1 MRFHRRAM
9 TLNSGK
15 SMDQLSLS
23 EESLTKVAKEKQ
35 VSKGELEA
43 LKLALLKKSK
53 SKEIA
58 AELDISEAAARKRLG
73 EVYRKFDIKG
83 RGPGKLASL
92 KEKLLNVK
100 DRSDRQHQPIDE
112 SASHI
117 QLDEAPTISHFVGRE
132 APLAQLSR
140 WILAPARTHRLLAIC
155 GIGGIGKSYLARK
168 LVDEVGG
175 QFESVVW
182 LSIKGK
188 QPPESQLISLLSRL
202 KASGSEIDKGEPDEI
217 DTAAEIDIAAEI
229 GTAATSRPQTEGD
242 RAVSNTDA
250 LTDDLVKAVV
260 DQLCARRCLIV
271 LDGFERLFVSH
282 RNRSI
287 ETSDQLRYGSS
298 NTLIEGN
305 VSNSGSWELE
315 ALDADT
321 ADEDTS
327 DTGASD
333 ADTSDTDTSN
343 TDTLDAAILESDN
356 GEPVK
361 NPQAPTFY
369 KPGFEIYGQLLDAV
383 KLAPTQSQ
391 HRASCLIVTSRE
403 KPRELLN
410 QSETVK
416 LCTLDGLND
425 AEAEALLN
433 SFNLKDATGRS
444 DLIERY
450 CGHPMALIFAASTIK
465 EVFFGSTQDFLD
477 QEISVF
483 YDIGSI
489 LRTQFKRLSIA
500 EKEAMYWLAINH
512 VPCQL
517 EEIRADIVSTKHKK
531 YLPHTL
537 RSLEQRSLVEVK
549 HTENLLFKLHPI
561 VAEYVLDRLVRKVC
575 GELRKGDLDIFNSH
589 ALMKADAEE
598 TVRFFQ
604 QKAIIQPIIERL
616 NKSYQSLQQ
625 VDERLSSLLDQYRA
639 ERAHCRGYAGGN
651 FVNLLLQ
658 ISQGKLTRKDFS
670 QMTIWQAY
678 LQGAQLRQV
687 SFNHCRLDRS
697 VFTETL
703 GDVTTT
709 ALSDPKATKALEGSS
724 LAGPLLADSLLAVG
738 DTQGAVHLWHT
749 QSILNASG
757 QKFCE
762 WTAHS
767 GWVRAVALVPQQSGP
782 LSVPLLATAG
792 DDNWLKLWRLP
803 TKTQPLPLPEPIWQQ
818 MGNDRIYA
826 IAPSPKGNLIAVG
839 GNSTVA
845 IYETQTGRQLYPLE
859 IVENVSEG
867 IFDPATASTS
877 KIATPPAVS
886 AADCSGIALQRQIR
900 AIAFSPNG
908 QWIAAEGEGHTV
920 QLLPVDALLN
930 RSTCAETIPL
940 VGHTSVIHS
949 LAFSSDGRQLV
960 SAGEDRKI
968 CIWDM
973 ESQRLQKTLYRTT
986 DSIRSVA
993 VSPDN
998 RLLASAGDDCQ
1009 ITLWDLH
1016 THQLLKEI
1024 PVRQS
1029 RVSSVGFQQQGD
1041 KLLLVAGSDRQRLRL
1056 WQITGGERPDA
1067 LPHASAARLT
1077 KQIESGPRWHSH
1089 SLKVKSLKT
1098 YQGYTNGIRAVAFLG
1113 ENSIISGGDSCD
1125 LSVWDRRSCQRKASL
1140 SLHHGRIWAIAV
1152 DRQNKRIA
1160 SASDDHTVRLWDAA
1174 TGKCLVT
1181 LPGHRNWVR
1190 TVAFSRHGQ
1199 FLASA
1204 GDDCTIRVWNTASGY
1219 CLKTLEQTSASKRY
1233 WIRSVAFDPQN
1244 ARYIVSGG
1252 DSQVVERWDR
1262 KEGICSLLASHSQRI
1277 YSVAYS
1283 LDGRLIASG
1292 SADATVKLWDVEAG
1306 NVRHHLKN
1314 ADMAIQA
1321 VAFSPDGRYL
1331 AAGGDDQVVYVW
1343 SLDAEN
1349 LEESCFVFMPRDS
1362 SDLSGGI
1369 RSIAFSPDSK
1379 FLISG
1384 GLDEIIRIGDMEQIE
1399 AGRKTGEPG
1408 TLGLMVQRDRP
1419 YENIEIEDIKGLSS
1433 LQKASLMTLGAVDK
1447 KQSLLL

>member
-1 MRFHRRAM
+1 M
-9 TLNSGK
+9 TLNSGET
-15 SMDQLSLS
+15 MDQPSLS
-23 EESLTKVAKEKQ
+23 EESLTKVAQEKQ

-100 DRSDRQHQPIDE
+100 DRGDRPLQSIDE

-117 QLDEAPTISHFVGRE
+117 QLDDAPTISHFIGRE

-140 WILAPARTHRLLAIC
+140 WILSPAKTHRLLAIC
-155 GIGGIGKSYLARK
+155 GIGGIGKSYLARRLIDK
-168 LVDEVGG
+168 VGG
-175 QFESVVW
+175 QFESIVW
-182 LSIKGK
+182 LSTKSK
-188 QPPESQLISLLSRL
+188 QTPEAQLLSLLNRL
-202 KASGSEIDKGEPDEI
+202 QASSSKLDRDELDRDELDRDELDRDEPDEI
-217 DTAAEIDIAAEI
+217 DTAA
-229 GTAATSRPQTEGD
+229 TSPSQIEGD
-242 RAVSNTDA
+242 RAISDTNA
-250 LTDDLVKAVV
+250 LIEEVV
-260 DQLCARRCLIV
+260 DQLCSRRCLIV

-287 ETSDQLRYGSS
+287 EPLDSTEDGDSDISIEKTVANLS
-298 NTLIEGN
+298 N
-305 VSNSGSWELE
+305 WK
-315 ALDADT
+315 LDANKL
-321 ADEDTS
+321 
-327 DTGASD
+327 D
-333 ADTSDTDTSN
+333 ADTSDA
-343 TDTLDAAILESDN
+343 DTLYTETLNADTLNANALGSGVLAAKSIESAN
-356 GEPVK
+356 GESTK
-361 NPQAPTFY
+361 DPQTSVFY
-369 KPGFEIYGQLLDAV
+369 KPGFEIYSQLFKAV
-383 KLAPTQSQ
+383 KLAPAQSQ
-391 HRASCLIVTSRE
+391 KRASCLIVTSRE
-403 KPRELLN
+403 KPRELLA
-410 QSETVK
+410 QCETVK
-416 LCTLDGLND
+416 LYTLDGLND

-433 SFNLKDATGRS
+433 SFNLKDSTGRS
-444 DLIERY
+444 ALIERY
-450 CGHPMALIFAASTIK
+450 CGHPMALRFAANTIK

-483 YDIGSI
+483 YDIRSI

-512 VPCQL
+512 IPCQL
-517 EEIRADIVSTKHKK
+517 EEIRADIVSAKHKK
-531 YLPHTL
+531 HLPHTL
-537 RSLEQRSLVEVK
+537 RSLEQRSLVEIK
-549 HTENLLFKLHPI
+549 HSDKHSENLLFELHPI
-561 VAEYVLDRLVRKVC
+561 VAEYVLDRLIRKVC
-575 GELRKGDLDIFNSH
+575 SELRKGDLDIFNSH

-598 TVRFFQ
+598 IVRVFQ
-604 QKAIIQPIIERL
+604 QKAIIRPIIERL
-616 NKSYQSLQQ
+616 SKSYQSLQQ
-625 VDERLSSLLDQYRA
+625 VDERISELLNQYRA
-639 ERAHCRGYAGGN
+639 DRPHYRGYAGGN

-658 ISQGKLTRKDFS
+658 ISEGKLTCKDFS

-709 ALSDPKATKALEGSS
+709 ALSDSKATEGLES
-724 LAGPLLADSLLAVG
+724 SLLAVG

-749 QSILNASG
+749 QKILSASG

-762 WTAHS
+762 WIAHS
-767 GWVRAVALVPQQSGP
+767 GWVRAIALVPRQSMP
-782 LSVPLLATAG
+782 LSVPLVPLLVTAG
-792 DDNWLKLWRLP
+792 DDKWLKLWRLP
-803 TKTQPLPLPEPIWQQ
+803 TKAQPLPLPEQVWQQ
-818 MGNDRIYA
+818 IGNDRIYA
-826 IAPSPKGNLIAVG
+826 IALSPRGDLIAAG
-839 GNSTVA
+839 GDSTVA
-845 IYETQTGRQLYPLE
+845 LYETQTGRQLYPLAA
-859 IVENVSEG
+859 SELAIAG
-867 IFDPATASTS
+867 MEAPSTS
-877 KIATPPAVS
+877 SATDS
-886 AADCSGIALQRQIR
+886 LIALPRQIR

-908 QWIAAEGEGHTV
+908 QWIAAESDGHTI

-930 RSTCAETIPL
+930 RSAGAEAIPL
-940 VGHTSVIHS
+940 SSLAGHTSVIHA
-949 LAFSSDGRQLV
+949 LAFSPDGRQLV
-960 SAGEDRKI
+960 SAGEDQKI

-973 ESQRLQKTLYRTT
+973 ETRRLQKTLYRAT
-986 DSIRSVA
+986 DSIRAVA
-993 VSPDN
+993 ISPDN
-998 RLLASAGDDCQ
+998 RLLASAGNDCQ

-1016 THQLLKEI
+1016 AYQLLKEI

-1056 WQITGGERPDA
+1056 WQITSGERPDTV
-1067 LPHASAARLT
+1067 SAASTDRPSAQT
-1077 KQIESGPRWHSH
+1077 ESEPRQHSH
-1089 SLKVKSLKT
+1089 SLKVKPLKT

-1174 TGKCLVT
+1174 TGKCLIT

-1204 GDDCTIRVWNTASGY
+1204 GDDCTIRIWNTGSGY
-1219 CLKTLEQTSASKRY
+1219 CLKTLEQTAADKRY

-1244 ARYIVSGG
+1244 ARYLVSGG

-1262 KEGICSLLASHSQRI
+1262 KEGTCKPLASHTQRI

-1283 LDGRLIASG
+1283 PDGKLIASG
-1292 SADATVKLWDVEAG
+1292 SADATVKLWDTEAG

-1314 ADMAIQA
+1314 ADMAIQT

-1331 AAGGDDQVVYVW
+1331 AAGGEDQVVYVW
-1343 SLDAEN
+1343 SLDDKTLEDKNIEDKN

-1369 RSIAFSPDSK
+1369 RSIAFSPDGK

-1384 GLDEIIRIGDMEQIE
+1384 GLDEIIRISDLEQIE
-1399 AGRKTGEPG
+1399 VGRKTGEPG
-1408 TLGLMVQRDRP
+1408 ILGLMVQRDRP

-1433 LQKASLMTLGAVDK
+1433 LQKASLMTLGAVDN